1 MVPPFMAPLATVEQ
15 GRGAGAVRLAAVL
28 SNCAG
33 L

>member
-15 GRGAGAVRLAAVL
+15 EGGAVRLAAVL
-28 SNCAG
+28 SNFAG